1 MKTEPQSRLPLRKD
15 GFARLSGSPEAVTD
29 QYRIDKYNFEQTP
42 NTKIHLHSRIMKR
55 FLTLFVLIVP
65 ILASAQQTRT
75 ISGQV
80 LDRTDGS
87 PLVGATVFIAPEET
101 QAKEYNPQGTIAYE
115 QGRFEFTLPS
125 SVRQVVVSYLGYES
139 QTLDIS
145 GKSNFTIQL
154 SPSENRV
161 DAVVVTG
168 YQRIEKRKLTSSIS
182 NVRMSDISR
191 DGVASVD
198 EMLSGSIAG
207 LTSTPTTGA
216 PGGAS
221 KVKIRS
227 TVTLNG
233 STDPLWV
240 LDGIPLEGND
250 IPSDWSSKENIDNLY
265 NLSIAG
271 LNPADIEDITVLK
284 DAAATAIYGAR
295 AANGVIIITTK
306 KGARNQPTRVNVSA
320 SLFVTDRPDL
330 GKLNLMNASQ
340 KVDFELALAANG
352 RLNYLPAMGGVARIL
367 DKAGERDVLR
377 NGGGF
382 NALSPETRAAIDA
395 LRRDGTDWGREIY
408 RVALNQQ
415 YSFSVSGGGNRAS
428 YYLSGGYYN
437 EQGTTVGTG
446 FERLNLTMKTDYD
459 LLKNLRFGASVFV
472 GQNRNDSYLSD
483 TDVFTNPSRYSR
495 TVNPYFNAYNDDGSY
510 AYDPDMNVYPGND
523 DNVIPFNFLEER
535 ANTEYTLRTRS
546 MKSIFDLDFRP
557 VKGLRIYT
565 QFGLQIDNALTE
577 KMAGEETYFTRKY
590 ALNSVISDVTYMP
603 KGGIIQNWNA
613 DLSQYTWKAQAEYSG
628 TFAEKHE
635 LDLMAGMEMRGTTST
650 TIHTKG
656 FGYDP
661 RTMTNEPILFPN
673 NSSGID
679 KANSAAFTQYQKSFY
694 ENRYLSYFLTA
705 SYTYDNRYT
714 LFGSM
719 RYDGTNLF
727 GVDPKYKFNPMWS
740 ISGAWNINREGSLRN
755 ARWLDNL
762 RLRLS
767 YGAQGNIDRT
777 TSPYILGE
785 WVTRTPGNAVEDA
798 ISVTSPPNQ
807 NLRWETT
814 YSWNAALDFA
824 AFENRIGFTF
834 EVYGRRSKDLITS
847 RTIPLETGFTSTSS
861 NFGEIS
867 SRGIEFSLNTVNI
880 RTRDF
885 RWETQINV
893 AHNTDRVE
901 KIHIDEK
908 SWEPSREGYS
918 ASAVFALRTAGLDQ
932 YGIPMFWKDGKKV
945 SLQEFVNF
953 QVKEPDY
960 YEIFEFSP
968 VMDQDQ
974 SEVRNRMSH
983 IGSLNPDLTGGF
995 NNRFYFKGFDLTVSC
1010 NFVFGQFVRETP
1022 FYTPQMTNP
1031 GQNNSTKVQQIWST
1045 ANPSGIYPA
1054 LVGSAR
1060 PDGSVWEDW
1069 SDWAENP
1076 DPYRAYCWIMEQSNS
1091 WGASS
1096 IFQNLDIWYRKINYF
1111 RVNSIRLGYT
1121 FPEKITRKLRMSSL
1135 RLHFEARNPFVI
1147 ASDYD
1152 GYFDP
1157 ETYGNIYAQPLAR
1170 TYSVGLNITF

>member
-1 MKTEPQSRLPLRKD
+1 
-15 GFARLSGSPEAVTD
+15 
-29 QYRIDKYNFEQTP
+29 
-42 NTKIHLHSRIMKR
+42 MKR
-55 FLTLFVLIVP
+55 LLTLFVLIAP
-65 ILASAQQTRT
+65 LFALAQQTRT

-80 LDRTDGS
+80 IDRTDGT

-101 QAKEYNPQGTIAYE
+101 QARNYNPQGTIAYE
-115 QGRFEFTLPS
+115 QGRFEFTLPA
-125 SVRQVVVSYLGYES
+125 SVAKVVVSYLGYEA
-139 QTLDIS
+139 QTVDIA
-145 GKSNFTIQL
+145 GKSNFTIRL
-154 SPSENRV
+154 SPAENRV

-168 YQRIEKRKLTSSIS
+168 YQRIEKRKLTSSIA
-182 NVRMSDISR
+182 NVRMADISR

-233 STDPLWV
+233 NTDPLWV

-265 NLSIAG
+265 NMSIAG

-295 AANGVIIITTK
+295 AANGVIVITTK
-306 KGARNQPTRVNVSA
+306 KGLRNQPTRVNVTA

-330 GKLNLMNASQ
+330 SKLNLMNASQ

-352 RLNYLPAMGGVARIL
+352 RLDYLSSMGGVARIL
-367 DKAGERDVLR
+367 DKAGERNALR
-377 NGGGF
+377 QGGI

-395 LRRDGTDWGREIY
+395 LRRNGTDWGKEIY
-408 RVALNQQ
+408 QVALNQQ
-415 YSFSVSGGGNRAS
+415 YSFNVSGGGNRAS

-437 EQGTTVGTG
+437 EQGSTVGTG

-472 GQNRNDSYLSD
+472 GQNRNESYLSD

-495 TVNPYFNAYNDDGSY
+495 TVNPYLNACNPDGSY
-510 AYDPDMNVYPGND
+510 AYDPDMNIYQGDND
-523 DNVIPFNFLEER
+523 DVIDFNFLEER

-546 MKSIFDLDFRP
+546 MKTIFDLDFRP
-557 VKGLRIYT
+557 VKQLRIYT
-565 QFGLQIDNALTE
+565 QFGLQVDNSMTE
-577 KMAGEETYFTRKY
+577 KMAREETYFTRKY
-590 ALNSVISDVTYMP
+590 ALYSLVDGVTYMP
-603 KGGIIQNWNA
+603 QGGIIQNWNA
-613 DLSQYTWKAQAEYSG
+613 DLSQYTWKAQAEYSDS
-628 TFAEKHE
+628 FAEKHE
-635 LDLMAGMEMRGTTST
+635 VDLMAGLEMRGTTST

-656 FGYDP
+656 FGYDF
-661 RTMTNEPILFPN
+661 RTMTNEPMVFPAGDEGTN
-673 NSSGID
+673 L
-679 KANSAAFTQYQKSFY
+679 ANSPYFTQYQKSFY
-694 ENRYLSYFLTA
+694 ENRYLSYFFTA

-740 ISGAWNINREGSLRN
+740 ISGAWNINREGALRN

-767 YGAQGNIDRT
+767 YGAQGNIDRS
-777 TSPYILGE
+777 TSPYILGI
-785 WVTRTPGNAVEDA
+785 WTTRTPGSVVEDA
-798 ISVTSPPNQ
+798 INVTSPPNQ

-814 YSWNAALDFA
+814 YSWNTALDFA
-824 AFENRIGFTF
+824 ALDNRIGFTF

-847 RTIPLETGFTSTSS
+847 RTIPSETGFSVTSS
-861 NFGEIS
+861 NYGEIS

-880 RTRDF
+880 RSRSF
-885 RWETQINV
+885 RWETQFNL

-901 KIHIDEK
+901 KVLIDDK
-908 SWEPSREGYS
+908 AWTPSLQGYS
-918 ASAVFALRTAGLDQ
+918 ASAVFALRTAGLDE
-932 YGIPMFWKDGKKV
+932 YGIPLFWKDGQKV

-953 QVKEPDY
+953 RVEKTYPFGTDYPDIY
-960 YEIFEFSP
+960 EFSP
-968 VMDQDQ
+968 VMDQSYSD
-974 SEVRNRMSH
+974 VRNRLSY

-995 NNRFYFKGFDLTVSC
+995 NNRFYFKGFDLTISC
-1010 NFVFGQFVRETP
+1010 NFVFGQLVKESP
-1022 FYTPQMTNP
+1022 FYSPHKTSP
-1031 GQNNSTKVQQIWST
+1031 GQNNTTDVLQIWSPS
-1045 ANPSGIYPA
+1045 NPTGIYPA
-1054 LVGSAR
+1054 LVGNRQA
-1060 PDGSVWEDW
+1060 DGSSWGDTW
-1069 SDWAENP
+1069 NENP
-1076 DPYRAYCWIMEQSNS
+1076 DPYRVYYWILDQSDS
-1091 WGASS
+1091 WGASAL
-1096 IFQNLDIWYRKINYF
+1096 FNNLDIWYHRINYF

-1121 FPEKITRKLRMSSL
+1121 FPEKISRKLHLSSL

-1147 ASDYD
+1147 ASNYD

-1157 ETYGNIYAQPLAR
+1157 ETYGNIYAQPMAR

>member
-1 MKTEPQSRLPLRKD
+1 
-15 GFARLSGSPEAVTD
+15 
-29 QYRIDKYNFEQTP
+29 
-42 NTKIHLHSRIMKR
+42 MKR
-55 FLTLFVLIVP
+55 LLTLFVLIAP
-65 ILASAQQTRT
+65 LFALAQQTRT

-80 LDRTDGS
+80 IDRTDGT

-101 QAKEYNPQGTIAYE
+101 QARNYNPQGTIAYE
-115 QGRFEFTLPS
+115 QGRFEFTLPA
-125 SVRQVVVSYLGYES
+125 SVGKVVVSYLGYEA
-139 QTLDIS
+139 QTVDIA
-145 GKSNFTIQL
+145 GKSNFTIRL
-154 SPSENRV
+154 SPAENRV

-168 YQRIEKRKLTSSIS
+168 YQRIEKRKLTSSIA
-182 NVRMSDISR
+182 NVRMADISR

-233 STDPLWV
+233 NTDPLWV

-250 IPSDWSSKENIDNLY
+250 IPADWSSKENIDNLY
-265 NLSIAG
+265 NMSIAG

-295 AANGVIIITTK
+295 AANGVIVITTK
-306 KGARNQPTRVNVSA
+306 KGLRNQPTRVNVTA

-330 GKLNLMNASQ
+330 SKLNLMNASQ

-352 RLNYLPAMGGVARIL
+352 RLDYLSSMGGVARIL
-367 DKAGERDVLR
+367 DKAGERNALR
-377 NGGGF
+377 QGGI

-395 LRRDGTDWGREIY
+395 LRRNGTDWGKEIY
-408 RVALNQQ
+408 QVALNQQ
-415 YSFSVSGGGNRAS
+415 YSFNVSGGGNRAS

-437 EQGTTVGTG
+437 EQGSTVGTG

-472 GQNRNDSYLSD
+472 GQNRNESYLSD

-495 TVNPYFNAYNDDGSY
+495 TVNPYLNACNPDGSY
-510 AYDPDMNVYPGND
+510 AYDPDMNVYQGDND
-523 DNVIPFNFLEER
+523 DVIDFNFLEER

-546 MKSIFDLDFRP
+546 MKTIFDLDFRP
-557 VKGLRIYT
+557 VKQLRIYT
-565 QFGLQIDNALTE
+565 QFGLQVDNSMTE
-577 KMAGEETYFTRKY
+577 KMAREETYFTRKY
-590 ALNSVISDVTYMP
+590 ALYSLVDGVTYMP
-603 KGGIIQNWNA
+603 QGGIIQNWNA
-613 DLSQYTWKAQAEYSG
+613 DLSQYTWKAQAEYSDS
-628 TFAEKHE
+628 FAEKHE
-635 LDLMAGMEMRGTTST
+635 VDLMAGLEMRGTTST

-656 FGYDP
+656 FGYDF
-661 RTMTNEPILFPN
+661 RTMTNEPMVFPAGDEGTN
-673 NSSGID
+673 L
-679 KANSAAFTQYQKSFY
+679 ANSPYFTQYQKSFY
-694 ENRYLSYFLTA
+694 ENRYLSYFFTA

-740 ISGAWNINREGSLRN
+740 ISGAWNINREGALRN

-767 YGAQGNIDRT
+767 YGAQGNIDRS
-777 TSPYILGE
+777 TSPYILGT
-785 WVTRTPGNAVEDA
+785 WTTRTPGSVVEDA
-798 ISVTSPPNQ
+798 INVTSPPNQ

-814 YSWNAALDFA
+814 YSWNTALDFA
-824 AFENRIGFTF
+824 ALDNRIGFTF

-847 RTIPLETGFTSTSS
+847 RTIPSETGFSVTSS
-861 NFGEIS
+861 NYGEIS

-880 RTRDF
+880 RSRSF
-885 RWETQINV
+885 RWETQFNL

-901 KIHIDEK
+901 KVLIDDK
-908 SWEPSREGYS
+908 AWTPSLQGYS
-918 ASAVFALRTAGLDQ
+918 ASAVFALRTAGLDE
-932 YGIPMFWKDGKKV
+932 YGIPLFWKDGQKV

-953 QVKEPDY
+953 RVEKTYPFGTDYPDIY
-960 YEIFEFSP
+960 EFSP
-968 VMDQDQ
+968 VMDQDRPD
-974 SEVRNRMSH
+974 VRSRLSH

-1010 NFVFGQFVRETP
+1010 NFVFGQLVRETP

-1031 GQNNSTKVQQIWST
+1031 GQNNTTRVQQIWSS

-1054 LVGSAR
+1054 LVGNAQA
-1060 PDGSVWEDW
+1060 DGSAWGDW
-1069 SDWAENP
+1069 DENP
-1076 DPYRAYCWIMEQSNS
+1076 DPYRAYYWILDQSNA

-1096 IFQNLDIWYRKINYF
+1096 IFQNLDIWYHRINYF

-1121 FPEKITRKLRMSSL
+1121 FPEKITRKLHISSL

-1147 ASDYD
+1147 ASNYD

-1157 ETYGNIYAQPLAR
+1157 ETYGNIYAQPMAR